1 MKNFKSNYFKTEFGD
16 IPAFTFRMKVRDI
29 VLIHYIAMRGVDN
42 EQGAVQRILSS
53 RRIESI
59 KDYIL
64 EGNQFFGSFILNWME
79 VNNPITFKND
89 EIIIPL
95 VPASAQV
102 IDGQHR
108 LSGLEAAIDERASIA
123 DDYVIVTMCQNLSTK
138 DAAKIFLNI
147 NTEQKPV
154 PKSLIYDLFGE
165 VVDDPEHAL
174 NRARDIAKTLNDDT
188 NSPFYRF
195 IKFPGTPKGVGRLE
209 LSTFVNALKPHLDK
223 EGKIPAVNLKSL
235 QHQSQA
241 LNNFFEALKQYY
253 DEANLWTSTAKN
265 PFLKGAG
272 FSGAMDYF
280 IDSLIFKCAERKSFK
295 VETIKSILNLDRS
308 DLLIW
313 QTGLDGK
320 TARKRVTDYLNTN
333 LMQSLAK
340 PDDFQF

>member
-1 MKNFKSNYFKTEFGD
+1 MNYFRSNYFKTEFGD
-16 IPAFTFRMKVRDI
+16 IPAYTFRMKVRDI
-29 VLIHYIAMRGVDN
+29 VLIHYIAKRGYDD
-42 EQGAVQRILSS
+42 EQGAVQRILST

-59 KDYIL
+59 KEYIL
-64 EGNQFFGSFILNWME
+64 EGNQFFGSFILNWMDE
-79 VNNPITFKND
+79 NHNISFKNN

-108 LSGLEAAIDERASIA
+108 LSGLEAAIEQRGSIA
-123 DDYVIVTMCQNLSTK
+123 DDYVIVTMCENLSTK

-165 VVDDPEHAL
+165 VVEDPEHAL
-174 NRARDIAKTLNDDT
+174 NRARDIARTLNDNP

-195 IKFPGTPKGVGRLE
+195 IKFPGTPKGVGRIE
-209 LSTFVNALKPHLDK
+209 LSTFVNALKPHLEKD
-223 EGKIPAVNLKSL
+223 GKIPAVNLKSL

-253 DEANLWTSTAKN
+253 DEAKLWTSTSKN

-280 IDSLIFKCAERKSFK
+280 VNSLILKCAEKKSFK
-295 VETIKSILNLDRS
+295 VETIKSILNLDKA
-308 DLLIW
+308 DLLVW
-313 QTGLDGK
+313 ETGLDGK
-320 TARKRVTDYLNTN
+320 TAKKRVADYLNKN